1 MNLALN
7 TFRPKPAIFSR
18 PGLES
23 IVYAET
29 QKTDLHDPHLSGNVS
44 ASGVIIGEENYQ
56 RVGTSEPLVEWQEA
70 VRTKS
75 IATLEALRQD
85 MHLDDIGMVRP
96 VHGADLLD
104 MDEHLYD
111 NSYRV
116 PLENRLTSDA
126 AISTKKG
133 AGIATA
139 PADCMVD
146 STVYVEK
153 ALKGIAP
160 IAVAQ
165 KHSGFRGTLSEMI
178 PLNIERLEQRGL
190 MARNA
195 LVHLSPHARRF
206 QLDEEET
213 EIAYD
218 LIGKAGKKERQL
230 YLRNMVPG
238 IQDRPVIHMT
248 RIATQQLLNAG
259 VHPNNISI
267 DPRDTTTD
275 PRLFSHY
282 NALNLTDP
290 EGRQNTPNG
299 RFAVAIGM
307 RYNRQ

>member
-1 MNLALN
+1 MLKQTMSSAPKPFG
-7 TFRPKPAIFSR
+7 TKPAIFSR

-29 QKTDLHDPHLSGNVS
+29 QKTDLRDPHLSGNVS
-44 ASGVIIGEENYQ
+44 ASAVIIGEENYQ
-56 RVGTSEPLVEWQEA
+56 RIGTSEPLDEWQES
-70 VRTKS
+70 VRNNTV
-75 IATLEALRQD
+75 ATVEALRLGLQ
-85 MHLDDIGMVRP
+85 LDDIAMVRP
-96 VHGADLLD
+96 VHGVDLLD
-104 MDEHLYD
+104 MDEHQSD

-116 PLENRLTSDA
+116 PLEARLTSDA
-126 AISTKKG
+126 AVSTKKG
-133 AGIATA
+133 IGLGTA
-139 PADCMVD
+139 PADCIVD
-146 STVYVEK
+146 STVYVDK
-153 ALKGIAP
+153 TLNTMAP

-178 PLNIERLEQRGL
+178 PTNIELLEQRGL

-206 QLDEEET
+206 QLDEDET

-230 YLRNMVPG
+230 YLRNMTPG
-238 IQDRPVIHMT
+238 IQGRPIIHMT
-248 RIATQQLLNAG
+248 RIATQQLLSAG

-282 NALNLTDP
+282 NSVNL
-290 EGRQNTPNG
+290 EVPNG
-299 RFAVAIGM
+299 RFLASIGM
-307 RYNRQ
+307 RR